1 MIQRVSSSLPSFKSL
16 EFTSGLNVLIAK
28 KESGASDRQTRN
40 RAGKTSLI
48 EIVHFLLGANVEQ
61 DSIFRSDTLL
71 NESFSMEFDLG
82 KRRVQVER
90 SGSRKSKIKFTSLSS
105 TNSTQNLPNVEWV
118 KNIGQTM
125 FKLHEISDGER
136 RVPRFRSLFSYFVRR
151 QGGFNNPEKHVTM
164 QQAGDYQVA
173 LLFMLGLDW
182 RIASDWQDVR
192 EQEKTIKELRKA
204 AGSGTFSSIVG
215 KASELRTEL
224 AVSTDRLVGLQSR
237 LAEFRVLP
245 QYAELELEADQLT
258 RSMNDLSNSNVI
270 DVGTIRELERA
281 LQNEAAPPLD
291 ELQKLYAEAGL
302 ALPDV
307 AIERYENVRRFHE
320 SVIRNRRDYLT
331 GELDSA
337 RQRVAVIGPERLR
350 LDERRAAVM
359 RVLRSHGAL
368 SHFSQ
373 LQAEAAR
380 LEATVESLRQRL
392 QAAEQM
398 EGFQNEMEIERNRL
412 AVRLRR
418 DFSER
423 KERLSEAIIAFEKT
437 SQRLYEFAGSM
448 NIDNTNSG
456 PVFRFPM
463 QGARSKGIK
472 NMQIFCFDMMLMR
485 LCCSRD
491 VGPKFLVHDS
501 HLFDGVDGRQLIS
514 ALKVG
519 AETANELGFQ
529 YIVTLNEDDA
539 FKETMSDF
547 DIGDYVLSTVLTDAM
562 EDGGLFGC
570 RF

>member
-151 QGGFNNPEKHVTM
+151 HGGFNNPEKHVTM

-380 LEATVESLRQRL
+380 LEATVESLSDNVSKL
-392 QAAEQM
+392 L
-398 EGFQNEMEIERNRL
+398 NRWK
-412 AVRLRR
+412 ASRMRWR
-418 DFSER
+418 SSE
-423 KERLSEAIIAFEKT
+423 
-437 SQRLYEFAGSM
+437 
-448 NIDNTNSG
+448 
-456 PVFRFPM
+456 
-463 QGARSKGIK
+463 
-472 NMQIFCFDMMLMR
+472 
-485 LCCSRD
+485 
-491 VGPKFLVHDS
+491 
-501 HLFDGVDGRQLIS
+501 
-514 ALKVG
+514 
-519 AETANELGFQ
+519 
-529 YIVTLNEDDA
+529 
-539 FKETMSDF
+539 
-547 DIGDYVLSTVLTDAM
+547 TV
-562 EDGGLFGC
+562 
-570 RF
+570 